1 MPLLQDYE
9 ARGLPEVQIY
19 LRLTSKFGNI
29 ISSVQEDIAITSAS
43 VVTINCHVAEV
54 CTVLQS
60 KIKLTLM
67 LDMLCH

>member
-1 MPLLQDYE
+1 M
-9 ARGLPEVQIY
+9 RLP
-19 LRLTSKFGNI
+19 SKFGNI
-29 ISSVQEDIAITSAS
+29 ISSIQKYIAITSSS

-67 LDMLCH
+67 QDMLCQ